1 MELFKVNNI
10 AESANKVIKI
20 NGQKMFVS
28 KEGSE
33 KKNIIGYIDPRNFY
47 NATKYISDTLDV
59 LVIER
64 NGEES
69 FFPVTK
75 TPKRP
80 ANYWLP
86 VSTGDR
92 EGYVGILQTGLLETK
107 ATVSLLVAIILG
119 AIATSGVLAMALCH

>member
-10 AESANKVIKI
+10 AESANKTVTI

-28 KEGSE
+28 KDGSE

-69 FFPVTK
+69 FFPIME

-107 ATVSLLVAIILG
+107 TTVSLLVATILG
-119 AIATSGVLAMALCH
+119 VIATSGVLATALCH

>member
-10 AESANKVIKI
+10 AESANKTVKI
-20 NGQKMFVS
+20 GGQKMFVS
-28 KEGSE
+28 KEESE

-47 NATKYISDTLDV
+47 NATKYIPDTLDV

-64 NGEES
+64 DGEES
-69 FFPVTK
+69 FFPITK

-80 ANYWLP
+80 ANYWIP
-86 VSTGDR
+86 VSTGGK
-92 EGYVGILQTGLLETK
+92 EGYVGILQTSLLEKKTNVFLIV
-107 ATVSLLVAIILG
+107 ATILC

>member
-1 MELFKVNNI
+1 MEIFKVNNI
-10 AESANKVIKI
+10 AESANKTIKI

-28 KEGSE
+28 KDGSE
-33 KKNIIGYIDPRNFY
+33 KKNNIGYIDPRNFY
-47 NATKYISDTLDV
+47 NSIKYIPNTLDV
-59 LVIER
+59 LVIEK

-69 FFPVTK
+69 FFPVEK

-80 ANYWLP
+80 ANNWLP

-107 ATVSLLVAIILG
+107 TTVSLLVATILC
-119 AIATSGVLAMALCH
+119 AIATSGVLAMTLCH

>member
-1 MELFKVNNI
+1 MEIFKVNNI
-10 AESANKVIKI
+10 AESANKTIKI
-20 NGQKMFVS
+20 SGQKMFVS
-28 KEGSE
+28 KDGSE

-47 NATKYISDTLDV
+47 NSTKYIPDALDV

-69 FFPVTK
+69 FFPITE

-86 VSTGDR
+86 VSAGDR

-107 ATVSLLVAIILG
+107 TTVSLLVATILG
-119 AIATSGVLAMALCH
+119 VIATSGVLATALCH